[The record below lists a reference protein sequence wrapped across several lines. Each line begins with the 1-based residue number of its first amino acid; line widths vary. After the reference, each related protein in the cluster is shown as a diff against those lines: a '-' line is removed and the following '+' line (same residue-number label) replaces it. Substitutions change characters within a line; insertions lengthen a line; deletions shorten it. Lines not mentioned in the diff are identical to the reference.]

1 MVFQLGK
8 ARNFLM
14 NYYVQNIEDVETRTA
29 IHLSVLQAFREN
41 IRKVKAQL
49 ELNLA
54 RDIVR
59 RDSTSMAVER
69 SVFTD
74 EWESQFGDR

>member
-1 MVFQLGK
+1 M
-8 ARNFLM
+8 
-14 NYYVQNIEDVETRTA
+14 EDVETRTA
-29 IHLSVLQAFREN
+29 IHPSVLQAFSEN
-41 IRKVKAQL
+41 IRKVKARV

>member
-14 NYYVQNIEDVETRTA
+14 NYYVQSIEGVETRTS
-29 IHLSVLQAFREN
+29 IHPSVLQAFSEN

-54 RDIVR
+54 RDVVR

-74 EWESQFGDR
+74 GWESQFGHR